1 MDWTNILM
9 ILIPSISLII
19 SICNII
25 FERFINSKNQYI
37 KMKIDNKN
45 IKIAFNSN
53 KDTIIEELKNIIEA
67 EELNKNLA
75 ITIINKYTA
84 KLSSALTDFYPRNT
98 FDISLKRLDE
108 KNNTLYSIGENNSS
122 QSSAIY
128 KVEENTEFNAIL
140 NEHYRYFF
148 VSDIDEFEE
157 LIMPYKNSNDNW
169 KSLYKSSI
177 TVPIAKKQNS
187 IYHIIGF
194 ICITSPQSLNN
205 PKKNKKIIN
214 LLEAT
219 SNELYEILSKIS

>member
-1 MDWTNILM
+1 MDWSNILM
-9 ILIPSISLII
+9 ILVSSISLII
-19 SICNII
+19 TICNII
-25 FERFINSKNQYI
+25 FERFFNSKNQYI

-45 IKIAFNSN
+45 IQIAFNTN
-53 KDTIIEELKNIIEA
+53 KDTILEELKNIIESK
-67 EELNKNLA
+67 ELNKNLA
-75 ITIINKYTA
+75 ITIINEYTV
-84 KLSSALTDFYPRNT
+84 KLSNALTDFYPKNT
-98 FDISLKRLDE
+98 FDISVKRLDE
-108 KNNTLYSIGENNSS
+108 KSNTLYSIGENNSLKKS
-122 QSSAIY
+122 TAY

-148 VSDIDEFEE
+148 VSDIDKFDE

-169 KSLYKSSI
+169 NSLYKSSI

-205 PKKNKKIIN
+205 TKKNKKIIN
-214 LLEAT
+214 LLEST